1 MGAGHRPESTSSV
14 EDEIAFGRPLY
25 CHSAPRRGP
34 RVFECRGRANKLWYF
49 YLFTMWTIRVLDLET
64 VGVSRERD
72 SS

>member
-1 MGAGHRPESTSSV
+1 MESQ
-14 EDEIAFGRPLY
+14 IAFGRPLS

-34 RVFECRGRANKLWYF
+34 RVIECRGRANKLWYF